1 MSSKFWF
8 LTGESFKKK
17 VKSKWFIVAN
27 VILCIALILVCNIDR
42 IITYFGGDFDS
53 LKEIIVIDET
63 GMSYDIFKESLKVI
77 DTSLDLG
84 YEIKIEKRDTSISN
98 LKEEIKDTNKVLVL
112 LENSLDSYV
121 RAQVV
126 SDSYIDTYFYQVI
139 NQALNQTKMNLSLV
153 LSDVDLELYT
163 KITAPIDIERV
174 ILDEDTNSEEELM
187 NTVMGVVFPTITMP
201 FFILVVF
208 LVQMIGT
215 EINEEK
221 SSRSME
227 IIISNVSPKVHFFSK
242 ILAGNGFVL
251 MQGALLILYGVIGL
265 LVRSFTG
272 GGSLIDSVGGEV
284 SGIITS
290 LSASGIIDKLAFMI
304 PVTLLLLVLS
314 FLAYS
319 LVAGILASMTVSM
332 EDFQQIQTPI
342 MFICLIGY
350 YLSIMSGVF
359 SGSLFIKL
367 ASYIPF
373 ISCLLS
379 PALLITN
386 QIGIIDVIISII
398 ILCIFNW
405 ALVRYGL
412 KIYKVGILNYS
423 TDKMWMRI
431 FKAAKEKESR

>member
-17 VKSKWFIVAN
+17 VKSKWFIVVN
-27 VILCIALILVCNIDR
+27 IILCVFLIAICNIDR

-53 LKEIIVIDET
+53 DKEIIVIDET
-63 GMSYDIFKESLKVI
+63 GMAYDILKENLNAI
-77 DTSLDLG
+77 NTSLDLG
-84 YEIKIEKRDTSISN
+84 YEIKTEQSKKDVSE
-98 LKEEIKDTNKVLVL
+98 LKNEIKETDKVLVL
-112 LENSLDSYV
+112 LENTQDSYMKAQIISDSYV
-121 RAQVV
+121 
-126 SDSYIDTYFYQVI
+126 DTYFYQVI
-139 NQALNQTKMNLSLV
+139 NQALAQTKMSIALM
-153 LSDVDLELYT
+153 LSDVDLELYN
-163 KITAPIDIERV
+163 KITSPIEVERI
-174 ILDEDTNSEEELM
+174 ILNEEETDEEELM
-187 NTVMGVVFPTITMP
+187 NTVMGVVFPTVTLP

-227 IIISNVSPKVHFFSK
+227 IIISNVSPKTHFFSK
-242 ILAGNGFVL
+242 ILAGNGFVF
-251 MQGALLILYGVIGL
+251 MQGALLIFYGALGL
-265 LVRSFTG
+265 LVRLLTG
-272 GGSLIDSVGGEV
+272 GGSLVGSIGQEA
-284 SGIITS
+284 SGIISS
-290 LSASGIIDKLAFMI
+290 LTTSGIIDKLVIII
-304 PVTLLLLVLS
+304 PITLVLLILS
-314 FLAYS
+314 FIAYS

-332 EDFQQIQTPI
+332 EDFNQIQTPI

-359 SGSLFIKL
+359 SGSLFIKVV
-367 ASYIPF
+367 SYIPF

-386 QIGIIDVIISII
+386 QIGIVDVIISIL
-398 ILCIFNW
+398 ILCVFNW

-412 KIYKVGILNYS
+412 KIYKIGILNYS

-431 FKAAKEKESR
+431 LKAAKEK

>member
-17 VKSKWFIVAN
+17 VKSKWFLVAN
-27 VILCIALILVCNIDR
+27 IILWIALIAICNIDR
-42 IITYFGGDFDS
+42 IITYFGGEFDS
-53 LKEIIVIDET
+53 DKEIIVLDET
-63 GMSYDIFKESLKVI
+63 GMSYDIFKENLSVI
-77 DTSLDLG
+77 NTSLDLG
-84 YEIKIEKRDTSISN
+84 YEIKVEKSNTS
-98 LKEEIKDTNKVLVL
+98 LLELEKEIKDTDKVLVL
-112 LENSLDSYV
+112 LENSEQFYIQ
-121 RAQVV
+121 AQII
-126 SDSYIDTYFYQVI
+126 SNSYIDTYFYQVI
-139 NQALNQTKMNLSLV
+139 SQALNQMKMNLALL

-163 KITAPIDIERV
+163 KITSPIEVKRV
-174 ILDEDTNSEEELM
+174 ILDDDASSEEELM
-187 NTVMGVVFPTITMP
+187 NTVMGVVFPTITLP

-227 IIISNVSPKVHFFSK
+227 IIISNVSPKTHFFSK

-251 MQGALLILYGVIGL
+251 LQGVLLILYGALGL
-265 LVRSFTG
+265 CVRSFTG
-272 GGSLIDSVGGEV
+272 GGSLIGSIGVE
-284 SGIITS
+284 
-290 LSASGIIDKLAFMI
+290 ASGIISTLAASGVIDKLVLII
-304 PVTLLLLVLS
+304 PLTLILLVLS

-359 SGSLFIKL
+359 SGSLFIRVV
-367 ASYIPF
+367 SYIPF

-386 QIGIIDVIISII
+386 QIGIVDVIISIL
-398 ILCIFNW
+398 ILGIFCW
-405 ALVRYGL
+405 AMIQYGL

>member
-17 VKSKWFIVAN
+17 VKSKWFIIAN
-27 VILCIALILVCNIDR
+27 VVLCIALIGICNIDR
-42 IITYFGGDFDS
+42 IITYFGGDFDAD
-53 LKEIIVIDET
+53 KEIIVVDET
-63 GMSYDIFKESLKVI
+63 GMSYDIFEESLKVI

-84 YEIKIEKRDTSISN
+84 YEIKIEKSDTSISD
-98 LKEEIKDTNKVLVL
+98 LKEEIKDTDKVLVL
-112 LENSLDSYV
+112 LEDSIDSYV
-121 RAQVV
+121 RAQVI

-153 LSDVDLELYT
+153 LSDVDIALYT
-163 KITAPIDIERV
+163 KITAPIDVERV
-174 ILDEDTNSEEELM
+174 ILDDQGNSEEELM
-187 NTVMGVVFPTITMP
+187 NTVMGVVFPTITLP
-201 FFILVVF
+201 FFIFVVF

-227 IIISNVSPKVHFFSK
+227 IIISNVSPKTHFFSK
-242 ILAGNGFVL
+242 VLASNGFVL
-251 MQGALLILYGVIGL
+251 MQGALLILYGAIGL
-265 LVRSFTG
+265 LIRSLTG
-272 GGSLIDSVGGEV
+272 GGSLMGSIGQE
-284 SGIITS
+284 
-290 LSASGIIDKLAFMI
+290 ASGIISTLTASGILDKLTIII
-304 PVTLLLLVLS
+304 PLTLLLLILS

-319 LVAGILASMTVSM
+319 LVAGVLASMTVSM

-367 ASYIPF
+367 VSYIPF

-412 KIYKVGILNYS
+412 KIYKIGILNYS